1 MEDEECMYDKYGFCK
16 FKEHCQRKHYKVKYE
31 DSAGCKGAKVCQKR
45 HPKVCKRFNSDKGC
59 QFGSECAYNHTDS
72 IKSKGPT
79 NELQKKVEV
88 LETIVIEM
96 AKEVI
101 KLEAEL
107 KDIKSVQSQS

>member
-1 MEDEECMYDKYGFCK
+1 MWTFWWLQRGKSLP
-16 FKEHCQRKHYKVKYE
+16 KET
-31 DSAGCKGAKVCQKR
+31 
-45 HPKVCKRFNSDKGC
+45 PKSLQALYNSDRGC